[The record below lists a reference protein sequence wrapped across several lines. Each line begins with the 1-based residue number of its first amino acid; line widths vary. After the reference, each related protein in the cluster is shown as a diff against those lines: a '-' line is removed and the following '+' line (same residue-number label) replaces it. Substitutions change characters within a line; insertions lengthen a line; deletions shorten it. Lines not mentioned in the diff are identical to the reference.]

1 MVMTHYM
8 ELLAANQPWNLIF
21 FMVIPVVLAEALV
34 AAEFFI
40 MYRGNKDSA
49 WQNLSK
55 FLGILAGVYFT
66 GIFAYLAV
74 DVVPT
79 IQWRGYADV
88 IAVGA
93 YMLGVIPLAGIALL
107 ELGFTG
113 RGLDKMQKLHR
124 HFMLLIGFLVVSHVA
139 MVFGM
144 VDPSI
149 TGWQNDTPPMQQ
161 MDMHSGHNMSK

>member
-40 MYRGNKDSA
+40 MYRGSKNSA
-49 WQNLSK
+49 WQDLSK

-107 ELGFTG
+107 ELGFIG
-113 RGLDKMQKLHR
+113 RGLNKMQKLHR
-124 HFMLLIGFLVVSHVA
+124 HFGLLIGFLVVSHVA